1 MSSWYTRPELTRRI
15 AWFYTGNSL
24 ANMFGGMIGYG
35 VLKDL
40 DGAHG
45 IAGWVSHY
53 QKRKYLWCIL
63 T

>member
-24 ANMFGGMIGYG
+24 ANMFGGMIAYA

-45 IAGWVSHY
+45 IAGWVGAC
-53 QKRKYLWCIL
+53 LFDETIVP
-63 T
+63 